1 MRIAA
6 ISYPALF
13 QAIGGLQIQML
24 ETIDAVCR
32 AGHDMVLI
40 DPARDKFSDFDLVH
54 VFACVHGNYTVVR
67 RAQDLGVPVVV
78 SPLVRSY
85 WTRTL
90 GLKARWLDRLLGR
103 LTGWNVATEYSQMWR
118 CLHWAEHCASL
129 GPLETTA
136 LQQAFQ
142 VPADKIT
149 EVPNGIS
156 QRFFSATP
164 DAAMAHYGLKP
175 GYVLCV
181 GSINP
186 HKNQLGLAR
195 ALQGSGLQLVLA
207 GQCLTADEGY
217 LKDVLALPHTSHLG
231 TLRYDDPLLPSLYA
245 GAGAMALV
253 SQSEVM
259 PLVVLESLAA
269 GVPAVMTRN
278 HGMST
283 QGMSASLT
291 EVDPNDATAIRAAID
306 RLLTNPPG
314 AARCR
319 EAVKHLSWDEVASQL
334 VAIYRQ
340 AVAARP
346 RRTS

>member
-24 ETIDAVCR
+24 ETIEAVRR

-40 DPARDKFSDFDLVH
+40 DPTRDKFSDFDVVH
-54 VFACVHGNYTVVR
+54 VFACVHGNYTIVR
-67 RAQDLGVPVVV
+67 RALDLGVPVVV

-85 WTRTL
+85 WTRAL

-103 LTGWNVATEYSQMWR
+103 LTGWNVSTEYSQMWR
-118 CLHWAEHCASL
+118 CLHWADHCASL
-129 GPLETTA
+129 GRLETVA

-142 VPADKIT
+142 IAAGKIT

-164 DAAMAHYGLKP
+164 DAALAHYALQP

-181 GSINP
+181 GSINA

-207 GQCLTADEGY
+207 GQCLSADEAY
-217 LKDVLALPHTSHLG
+217 LNDVLALPHTRHLG
-231 TLRYDDPLLPSLYA
+231 ALSYDDPLLPSLYA

-278 HGMST
+278 HGMGT
-283 QGMSASLT
+283 EGMSGCLV
-291 EVDPNDATAIRAAID
+291 EVDPNDAAAIRAAVEQ
-306 RLLTNPPG
+306 LLAHPPG
-314 AARCR
+314 AQRCR
-319 EAVKHLSWDEVASQL
+319 AAVKHLGWDEAASLL
-334 VAIYRQ
+334 VNIYRQ
-340 AVAARP
+340 AMTVRP
-346 RRTS
+346 RRTG